1 MLQCGYDGVLDGS
14 RAKRENMSLNDK
26 MSMWDRKAEDDRSE
40 DGLYQGVTDDKDE
53 ITNLADLPVYHKIIF
68 ASPAYEWLLANLRN
82 QVILQW
88 NAKQPHVIAKRIR
101 QQILDH
107 LPTGTVGK
115 QTALFGHKVKFDLQW
130 GDTFK
135 GWFEHESIG
144 RFIQLD
150 QPFAEFIAVTGSAE
164 EAQALTIKQ
173 YLCQTW
179 PKGGPQLLDVLQNA
193 INSHDRYYSG
203 KITYLDYWQ

>member
-1 MLQCGYDGVLDGS
+1 MLQCGYDGVLDGP

-26 MSMWDRKAEDDRSE
+26 MSMWDRKAEDDGSK
-40 DGLYQGVTDDKDE
+40 DGLYQRVTDDKDD
-53 ITNLADLPVYHKIIF
+53 ITNQADLPVYHKIIF
-68 ASPAYEWLLANLRN
+68 ASPAYEWLIANLRN

-101 QQILDH
+101 QQILDN

-144 RFIQLD
+144 RFIQSD

-179 PKGGPQLLDVLQNA
+179 PKGGPQLLGVLQNA